1 MAFSAYMA
9 DQLFQNRA
17 IMFDPENGWR
27 LNTHN
32 RYPDDPDIPRSP
44 FYIDLRAPLRSVPSF
59 RTRAAYYMRGLM
71 RKSGISF
78 ALISDAPQA
87 VTPLVVTLSDIAGT
101 PMISPRLN
109 AKSYGLENEID
120 GFWQA
125 GQSVAII
132 DDLRTSGG
140 TLTDIIALYRR
151 NGLVVSACFTVIDR
165 SGGEAP
171 FIGDVPYFA
180 GFEWSALL
188 AFYRD
193 RGIVTPE
200 LCERCIRYPAE
211 LKAYMDA
218 HHLQPA

>member
-1 MAFSAYMA
+1 MAFNMVMA
-9 DQLFQNRA
+9 EQLFRNRA
-17 IMFDPENGWR
+17 IMFDPEKGWR

-32 RYPDDPDIPRSP
+32 RYPDDPNIPRSP
-44 FYIDLRAPLRSVPSF
+44 FYIDLRAPLRSAPPF
-59 RTRAAYYMRGLM
+59 RTRTAYYMQGLM
-71 RKSGISF
+71 KKSGSSF

-87 VTPLVVTLSDIAGT
+87 VTPLVVILSEITGI

-109 AKSYGLENEID
+109 AKAYGLVNEID

-132 DDLRTSGG
+132 DDLRTIGA
-140 TLTDIIALYRR
+140 TLKDIITLYRL
-151 NGLVVSACFTVIDR
+151 NGLAVSACFTVIDL

-188 AFYRD
+188 EFYRD
-193 RGIVTPE
+193 RRVVTPE
-200 LCERCIRYPAE
+200 LYERCIRYPAE
-211 LKAYMDA
+211 LKEYMDA
-218 HHLQPA
+218 HHPQTG